1 MSSEKIN
8 PYKEKDVAKTEQV
21 AEMFDNISGKY
32 DFLNHFFSLGI
43 DKLWRKKV
51 LKIVKNI
58 PHSEILDVAT
68 GTGDLAI
75 ALSKLEGSNIIGVDI
90 SNKMLEVGKEKVLK
104 KKLSDK
110 VELKYGNS
118 LELPFEDKQFDVVTV
133 AFGVRNFEDI
143 SKGLSEISRV
153 LKENGKIVV
162 LEFSTPKKFPT
173 KQLFNFYSKKLMPAV
188 GKIVSKDSR
197 AYSYL
202 PESVEAF
209 PTEDKFTKIIEES
222 GFKEATFQNVSNG
235 IAAIHVA
242 SKK

>member
-8 PYKEKDVAKTEQV
+8 PYNEKEAPKTEQV

-51 LKIVKNI
+51 LKIVKEV

-75 ALSKLEGSNIIGVDI
+75 SLSKLGGSNIIGVDI
-90 SNKMLEVGKEKVLK
+90 SNKMLEVGQQKVLK
-104 KKLSDK
+104 KNLSNK
-110 VELKYGNS
+110 VELKYGDS
-118 LELPFEDKQFDVVTV
+118 LNLPFDDNQFDVVTV

-162 LEFSTPKKFPT
+162 LEFSNPTKFPT
-173 KQLFNFYSKKLMPAV
+173 KQLFNFYSKKLMPGI
-188 GKIVSKDSR
+188 GKMVSKDSR

-202 PESVEAF
+202 PESVQAF
-209 PTEDKFTKIIEES
+209 PTEEKFAKIIEEN
-222 GFKEATFQNVSNG
+222 GFKESTYQNVSNG